1 MSKDDAVAMPRFTH
15 DLTLRINVIRLTT
28 CVTDNSSEVGEHSVP
43 PESCEKCRWAAGYAD
58 NLPDIVDGRCVSAI
72 HSQGAEI
79 CKDSMAPKKRV
90 PAPISRQS
98 HRADY
103 LALVVE
109 ASGPANGP
117 SQAAEL

>member
-43 PESCEKCRWAAGYAD
+43 PESCQTCRWAAGYAD

-72 HSQGAEI
+72 HSQRPQI
-79 CKDSMAPKKRV
+79 CNDSMSPKKRV
-90 PAPISRQS
+90 PAPLSR
-98 HRADY
+98 HRPHPDSVSFP
-103 LALVVE
+103 LE
-109 ASGPANGP
+109 
-117 SQAAEL
+117 